1 MPTQREKIIKKA
13 REILENSPDGIR
25 YSDLVRKIQ
34 EAYPEIKLKVIQ
46 WETYNLHRKFKDILK
61 PERGLFILEKFYY
74 EYEVVSKHK
83 EETELGFPV
92 EIAELRLKPKFK
104 SKPREEDF
112 YQQFSDYLVN
122 DLEECTSA
130 IPLGGN
136 RFQDKWGTPD
146 VFGVYKFSETDPIK
160 PPIEIV
166 SAEIKADT
174 NQLITAFG
182 QACAYKLFSHKVYL
196 VIPKEAEKDTARLES
211 LCLRFGIGLILF
223 DSNNPDDPKFEIRTR
238 AMKNEPDYF
247 YVNEYLK
254 KLSKQELKELGL

>member
-13 REILENSPDGIR
+13 REILENSPEGIR

-34 EAYPEIKLKVIQ
+34 DAYPEIKLKVIQ
-46 WETYNLHRKFKDILK
+46 WETYNLHKKFKDVVK
-61 PERGLFILEKFYY
+61 PERGLFILKKFLEEKIRTDLR
-74 EYEVVSKHK
+74 EAKEAIKKAERLIEK
-83 EETELGFPV
+83 EEN
-92 EIAELRLKPKFK
+92 
-104 SKPREEDF
+104 F
-112 YQQFSDYLVN
+112 YHPFADYLVN
-122 DLEECTSA
+122 DLDECTSA

-160 PPIEIV
+160 PLVEIV
-166 SAEIKADT
+166 SAEIKTDT

-196 VIPKEAEKDTARLES
+196 VIPKDAEKDIARLES

-223 DSNNPDDPKFEIRTR
+223 DSKNPKDPKFEIRTR
-238 AMKNEPDYF
+238 AIKNEPDYF

-254 KLSKQELKELGL
+254 KLSKEELRKLGL

>member
-13 REILENSPDGIR
+13 YEILENSPEGIR

-34 EAYPEIKLKVIQ
+34 QAYPEIKLKVIQ
-46 WETYNLHRKFKDILK
+46 WETYNLHKKFNDILK
-61 PERGLFILEKFYY
+61 PERGLFILSKFYRKPIEKILSIPLAIKKHESVFY
-74 EYEVVSKHK
+74 HSFAEY
-83 EETELGFPV
+83 L
-92 EIAELRLKPKFK
+92 I
-104 SKPREEDF
+104 
-112 YQQFSDYLVN
+112 N

-160 PPIEIV
+160 PLVEIV
-166 SAEIKADT
+166 SAEIKTDT

-196 VIPKEAEKDTARLES
+196 VIPKEAEKDIARLES

-223 DSNNPDDPKFEIRTR
+223 DSKNPDDPKFEIRTR
-238 AMKNEPDYF
+238 AIKNEPDYF
-247 YVNEYLK
+247 YVNEYLR
-254 KLSKQELKELGL
+254 KLNRSELRKLGL